1 MSNEIDV
8 NDIVSLLDP
17 ATEIG
22 NEIFSGNGMF
32 ADEEGYK
39 APSQNGGIYD
49 DIDGLEMPPYF
60 DEDSGETK
68 STEFEDLREDWDVND
83 NVDDLTAN
91 YEDNEDGATNL
102 DSDFYKI
109 GEERVEREK
118 LERAYKALSDLEA
131 RESMLQD
138 HVHELGETQ
147 AELDKFH
154 DLAVL
159 QLDEDIYAYRTALE
173 SGRLNPTD
181 YQEYSLALKQLE
193 RNKSVI
199 ENKYQENTKR
209 LEADKHRA
217 DKIRFRDTVNILK
230 HKQGWIDN
238 DFNEV
243 VQLVNE
249 NGIKLKLGDMSPAL
263 FIALRKAILFDKNS
277 NNNKQKHETRVQKA
291 VAGKAVRETKVPVA
305 NRDSERKSKAQRAIA
320 EGKMGY
326 RDMFEFIED

>member
-1 MSNEIDV
+1 MNNEIDV

-49 DIDGLEMPPYF
+49 DIDGLEMPEYF
-60 DEDSGETK
+60 DEYTGETK
-68 STEFEDLREDWDVND
+68 STEMEDLSDEWDVND
-83 NVDDLTAN
+83 NVEDLTAN
-91 YEDNEDGATNL
+91 YEDNADTL
-102 DSDFYKI
+102 DSSFYNI
-109 GEERVEREK
+109 GDERVEREK
-118 LERAYKALSDLEA
+118 LEIAYKAYSDMEA
-131 RESMLQD
+131 RQTMLQD
-138 HVHELGETQ
+138 HVHELGTTQ

-159 QLDEDIYAYRTALE
+159 QLDEDIYSYRTALE

-181 YQEYSLALKQLE
+181 YQEYSIALKQLE

-209 LEADKHRA
+209 LEADKARA
-217 DKIRFRDTVNILK
+217 EKIRFRDTVMTLK
-230 HKQGWIDN
+230 HKQGWTDS

-243 VQLVNE
+243 TQFVN
-249 NGIKLKLGDMSPAL
+249 NSGINLKLGDMSPVL
-263 FIALRKAILFDKNS
+263 FTALRKAVLFDKNTTT
-277 NNNKQKHETRVQKA
+277 NKQKHETRVQKA
-291 VAGKAVRETKVPVA
+291 VSGKAVRETKAPVA
-305 NRDSERKSKAQRAIA
+305 NNDAKRKANALRAIHN
-320 EGKMGY
+320 G
-326 RDMFEFIED
+326 DMPFKDAFQFIED

>member
-8 NDIVSLLDP
+8 NDIVPLLDP

-22 NEIFSGNGMF
+22 DEIFRGNGMF

-49 DIDGLEMPPYF
+49 DIDGLEMPEYF
-60 DEDSGETK
+60 DEDTGETK
-68 STEFEDLREDWDVND
+68 STELEDLSNEWDEND
-83 NVDDLTAN
+83 NVEDLTAN
-91 YEDNEDGATNL
+91 YEDDADNL
-102 DSDFYKI
+102 DSAFYKI

-118 LERAYKALSDLEA
+118 LEVAYKAFSDMEA
-131 RESMLQD
+131 RQTMLQD

-159 QLDEDIYAYRTALE
+159 QLDEDIYSYRTALE

-181 YQEYSLALKQLE
+181 YQEYSMALKQLE

-209 LEADKHRA
+209 LEADKARA
-217 DKIRFRDTVNILK
+217 EKIRFRDTVMTLK
-230 HKQGWIDN
+230 HKQGWTDS

-243 VQLVNE
+243 TQFVN
-249 NGIKLKLGDMSPAL
+249 NSGINLKISDISPVL
-263 FIALRKAILFDKNS
+263 FTALRKAVLFDKNTTA
-277 NNNKQKHETRVQKA
+277 NKQKHETRVQKA
-291 VAGKAVRETKVPVA
+291 VAGKPVRETKTPVPNTDAKRKA
-305 NRDSERKSKAQRAIA
+305 NALRAISN
-320 EGKMGY
+320 G
-326 RDMFEFIED
+326 DMSFKDAFKYIED